1 MKNAVLLGLYLH
13 KQNLQLSTTA
23 LYNLSHSLYSMLTGC
38 HAMPTILAKVIRV
51 DVCSAFMQIK
61 AVWLDPCLVLHNR

>member
-1 MKNAVLLGLYLH
+1 MKNAVLLGLHLH
-13 KQNLQLSTTA
+13 KQNLQLRLLHIT
-23 LYNLSHSLYSMLTGC
+23 SLTPYMLTGC
-38 HAMPTILAKVIRV
+38 HPMPTILTKVIRV